1 MRGKEDIHSNLNSGL
16 GMGRAEISVLVLLG
30 SSEGGGFHF
39 HKPAVCSCLH
49 LTSAWDEILLL
60 GRGSISRLFTVQ
72 DDTHTTHIINI
83 HILRVQVLRTKLR
96 FFFF

>member
-30 SSEGGGFHF
+30 SSKGGGFHF

-72 DDTHTTHIINI
+72 DDTHTHTHP
-83 HILRVQVLRTKLR
+83 LSLFLC
-96 FFFF
+96 